1 MQDTH
6 QSQVRLDNLMCCV
19 SRAGQN
25 HIYTGCIYTVCLAG
39 KSPNIRSYTVSYSI
53 LANPMHKLC
62 NNWATTIGQRII
74 INPTETGVLP
84 GFGKAHH
91 IVAHQ
96 VVHQVFLVQHFS
108 QFKGFTKGLQ
118 RG

>member
-1 MQDTH
+1 
-6 QSQVRLDNLMCCV
+6 
-19 SRAGQN
+19 
-25 HIYTGCIYTVCLAG
+25 
-39 KSPNIRSYTVSYSI
+39 
-53 LANPMHKLC
+53 MHKLC